1 MWEVREVLWQSTP
14 YFLAGLWVTIKIS
27 ILALLFGTSFGFAVG
42 LVRAVNV
49 PYLASALGLYIHVLR
64 ATPFLVQLYIV
75 YFVLPATGLALL
87 ELEAY
92 PAAVIA
98 LSIYTSTYAA
108 EIIRAAIE
116 AVPKGQSEAGL
127 SVGMNLAQRMWYVIL
142 PQALKMTI
150 PPMGGL
156 YVTIIKGTSIVSVI
170 GISELVRVG
179 ENLTMREPQFLLS
192 IYLAVAC
199 FYFIY
204 CYPLLRLA
212 KWAEGKLGHVD
223 VSL

>member
-1 MWEVREVLWQSTP
+1 MWAVLSQSVP
-14 YFLAGLWVTIKIS
+14 YFFAGLWITVKIS
-27 ILALLFGTSFGFAVG
+27 ILALLFGTSFGFGVG
-42 LVRAVNV
+42 IVRAINV
-49 PYLASALGLYIHVLR
+49 PYLAGALGLYVHVLR

-75 YFVLPATGLALL
+75 YFVLPSTGLEILK
-87 ELEAY
+87 LEAY

-116 AVPKGQSEAGL
+116 AVPRSQTEAAL

-142 PQALKMTI
+142 PQAFKMTI

-179 ENLTMREPQFLLS
+179 ENLSMREPQFLLS
-192 IYLAVAC
+192 IYLGVAF

-212 KWAEGKLGHVD
+212 KWTEGKFGHVE
-223 VSL
+223 VSI